1 MSNIELEN
9 YLALISRLLRLSRS
23 DREAIGSELRDHLES
38 RVAELTESGVQA
50 NDATRI
56 ALEEFGDAVALASK
70 LQSISFSNRR
80 RWMMRFTTFSVAG
93 CFIVAVLLMAAWPD
107 RARFGAPN
115 RTVAQ
120 SEDSINDA
128 SASSASTVV
137 VESVISFDSRYQ
149 SETSKSNKYV
159 EQKLAETTSLSFD
172 EQPFSDVMKQL
183 LEMLGINVIL
193 DANAVDDS
201 LTPDTSISFNAK
213 DLPLKHLLRFMLRP
227 HNATYSIDHGVLRII
242 SLDSA
247 TDPEFFRRKMFD
259 CRNLVNLIS
268 VNSVELGSQKRSNLV
283 GGFGGGGGGVGGGGV
298 GGGGVFAVGA
308 TDEIDPSAGN
318 RTETSSAQDAV
329 HVEKDSPPTP
339 ASKLI
344 DLVKFSIEPDGWSD
358 AVGDATISF
367 VSGILVVAAP
377 EATLED
383 IDDFLKDLNFELSRT
398 SND

>member
-23 DREAIGSELRDHLES
+23 EREAIGSELRDHLES
-38 RVAELTESGVQA
+38 RVAELTESGVQV

-80 RWMMRFTTFSVAG
+80 RWIMRFTTFSVAG

-120 SEDSINDA
+120 SEDSINEA
-128 SASSASTVV
+128 GASSASTVV
-137 VESVISFDSRYQ
+137 VESVISFDSRFQ

-159 EQKLAETTSLSFD
+159 EQKLAETTSLSFH
-172 EQPFSDVMKQL
+172 EQPFSDVVKQL

-193 DANAVDDS
+193 DISEVKDS
-201 LTPDTSISFNAK
+201 LTADTSISFNAK

-247 TDPEFFRRKMFD
+247 TDPEYLRRKMFD

-268 VNSVELGSQKRSNLV
+268 VNSVELGS
-283 GGFGGGGGGVGGGGV
+283 
-298 GGGGVFAVGA
+298 A
-308 TDEIDPSAGN
+308 
-318 RTETSSAQDAV
+318 TSSAQDAV

-344 DLVKFSIEPDGWSD
+344 DLVEFSIEPDGWSD
-358 AVGDATISF
+358 AGGYATISF
-367 VSGILVVAAP
+367 VSGILVVVAP